1 MRHNDLCAFRQV
13 RCVDGLAVLRV
24 RRNQAQFGAGVAALV
39 WRDAT
44 ALLLERKIE
53 QRCDLGPQPP
63 IEVHEDGLRDDARP
77 QPQKDLEHCDHQQR
91 SDYRRGC
98 VGEPPLHLIRDSRC
112 ILAVLRWRYQ
122 GGKGDRVDRSTGVM
136 SALALRAEP
145 ELRPV
150 TAEAAE
156 APPFRRSTDV
166 HSDVRDP
173 AEGHA
178 GVERQRSVV
187 ASGSRFRRPPLSAV
201 GILLAW
207 REATVSRSH
216 ASLFRN
222 AKQIRG

>member
-53 QRCDLGPQPP
+53 QRCDLGPQRP
-63 IEVHEDGLRDDARP
+63 IEVHEDGLRDDGRP

-136 SALALRAEP
+136 LSWLCRPSRNCGRLPQKKSRRRHFGDQPTFIQMSAIRPRATP
-145 ELRPV
+145 
-150 TAEAAE
+150 
-156 APPFRRSTDV
+156 
-166 HSDVRDP
+166 
-173 AEGHA
+173 G
-178 GVERQRSVV
+178 
-187 ASGSRFRRPPLSAV
+187 LSASAQWSPRV
-201 GILLAW
+201 
-207 REATVSRSH
+207 RVSEG
-216 ASLFRN
+216 LP
-222 AKQIRG
+222 